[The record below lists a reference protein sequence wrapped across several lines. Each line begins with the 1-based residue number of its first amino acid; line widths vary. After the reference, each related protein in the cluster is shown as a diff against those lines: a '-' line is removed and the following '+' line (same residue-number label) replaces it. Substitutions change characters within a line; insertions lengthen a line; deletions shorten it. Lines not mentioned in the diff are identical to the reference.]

1 MTNIKNLKIKIFA
14 DGASIDD
21 MISLNRKN
29 YISGFTTNPS
39 LMKQAR
45 IIDYKTF
52 AITKIFN
59 KLFSRDKSSI
69 KREIKISN
77 NLLVNFLFKLEEK
90 LYYLYYPFGI
100 RCFVIAK
107 KL

>member
-21 MISLNRKN
+21 MFSLNRKN

-45 IIDYKTF
+45 ITDYKTF
-52 AITKIFN
+52 AIQK
-59 KLFSRDKSSI
+59 
-69 KREIKISN
+69 
-77 NLLVNFLFKLEEK
+77 
-90 LYYLYYPFGI
+90 
-100 RCFVIAK
+100 
-107 KL
+107 